1 MESTPFRRNWLTQ
14 TLVLLKQI
22 ALCSFPP
29 SCSLL
34 GMMFNPTYGSF
45 IGQESW
51 SENVSGEILIL
62 DLISVEM
69 LRMHIEF
76 VN

>member
-1 MESTPFRRNWLTQ
+1 
-14 TLVLLKQI
+14 
-22 ALCSFPP
+22 
-29 SCSLL
+29 
-34 GMMFNPTYGSF
+34 MMFNPTYGSF